1 MMVRSE
7 FEHNMLKEILEE
19 PDALAKTY
27 EKNEDKV
34 KTVSCNILKKY
45 KGNLYVTGSGT
56 SFHAGLSFQYSLF
69 QLTGVYP
76 TAMFASELPTWIS
89 DRVLPTVLIAVSQS
103 GESTDV
109 INAVK
114 RVSELKFHKVA
125 VTNKPESHLT
135 RIVDDI
141 IFTYAG
147 EERALAAT
155 KTYVTQVLALLMLST
170 NLSYLMKKISNDF
183 YLSSINNLQ
192 NTHILVKQGI
202 EKNIDRIKSF
212 VEKVGSIN
220 RAFVLGSGALYPSAI
235 EGSLKIK
242 ETCTTPSEGFAL
254 REFLHGPIQLA
265 GEKSLTLILGHSK
278 LDKMLYIDVMN
289 KVKNFGG
296 KVLLVSDR
304 FMDAQIDGQINIEV
318 PYDVSPIVFAPVFQ
332 TLAYFIA
339 LSKGLNPDAPE
350 KLSKVVK

>member
-1 MMVRSE
+1 MIRNK
-7 FEHNMLKEILEE
+7 FKHNMIKEILEE

-27 EKNEDKV
+27 NENKRKV
-34 KTVSCNILKKY
+34 EVVSNNILEKY
-45 KGNLYVTGSGT
+45 KSNMYITGSGT

-69 QLTGVYP
+69 QLAGVYP
-76 TAMFASELPTWIS
+76 TAMFASEFPNWIS
-89 DRVLPTVLIAVSQS
+89 DRIFPTVLIAISQS

-109 INAVK
+109 INAV
-114 RVSELKFHKVA
+114 RRASELKFYRVGI
-125 VTNKPESHLT
+125 TNKTESQLT

-147 EERALAAT
+147 EEHALAAT

-170 NLSYLMKKISNDF
+170 NLSYLMEKIPNDF
-183 YLSSINNLQ
+183 YRSSMNDLQ
-192 NTHILVKQGI
+192 NTHILIKQGI
-202 EKNIDRIKSF
+202 KKNIDQIRTF
-212 VEKVGSIN
+212 VEKIGNIN

-278 LDKMLYIDVMN
+278 LDVMLYIDVIN

-296 KVLLVSDR
+296 KVILISDK
-304 FMDAQIDGQINIEV
+304 FIDVQIDDQINIDV
-318 PYDVSPIVFAPVFQ
+318 PYDVSPIVFAPIFQ